1 MQSFGEEYS
10 AHYYLQYGVELIQ
23 WTIGSA
29 SGLGRA
35 EGLSPEH
42 CWPRSLDTFAPVK
55 MRDATPTSD
64 SLSSTILFRDSVITE
79 HLGEWCAGYS
89 LFSVQDLTSP
99 SHMAESQTDTKVP

>member
-10 AHYYLQYGVELIQ
+10 AHHYFQYGVELIQ

-35 EGLSPEH
+35 EGLSFLPNIAEH
-42 CWPRSLDTFAPVK
+42 CWSRSLDAFAPVK
-55 MRDATPTSD
+55 MRMQRPR
-64 SLSSTILFRDSVITE
+64 LIVCLSTILFRDSVIME

-89 LFSVQDLTSP
+89 LFSVQDF
-99 SHMAESQTDTKVP
+99 